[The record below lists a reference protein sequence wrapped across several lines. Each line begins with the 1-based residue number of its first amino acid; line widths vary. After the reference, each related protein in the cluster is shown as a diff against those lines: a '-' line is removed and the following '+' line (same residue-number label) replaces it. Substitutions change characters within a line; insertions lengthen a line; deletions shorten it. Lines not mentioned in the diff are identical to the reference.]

1 MIKSNQSGF
10 TLLEVLMAVS
20 ITALIGI
27 GASQLLSSTA
37 ETKKVTDVR
46 AEQLK
51 SIQRMDFWLKRDLW
65 QVAGRK
71 TRNQYGDLSEVV
83 TTEEDYAIEL
93 THSGW
98 ATAFAAQDSES
109 ELKRSNLQRIAYAIR
124 NYNSDDCDDAIKPRD
139 TVDGNCFVRYFWP
152 VLDFS
157 ANSEPIKQVLLS
169 EIEDVRFYFRGQLID
184 QNNPSNTIVIDDWQE
199 AWPSPYANADLLQDL
214 AQIKVV
220 IKTKQ
225 LGEIERWYEV
235 PRYAFTQ
242 P

>member
-1 MIKSNQSGF
+1 MIKSTQSGF

-37 ETKKVTDVR
+37 ETKKATDIR

-65 QVAGRK
+65 QIAGRS
-71 TRNQYGDLSEVV
+71 TRNLYGDLAEMV
-83 TTEEDYAIEL
+83 TTEEDYAIEF

-98 ATAFAAQDSES
+98 AAGFATQDSEN
-109 ELKRSNLQRIAYAIR
+109 ELKRSNLQRTAYAMR
-124 NYNSDDCDDAIKPRD
+124 SYSNEDCNDAIKPRD
-139 TVDGNCFVRYFWP
+139 VEDGYCFIRYFWP
-152 VLDFS
+152 VLDLS

-169 EIEDVRFYFRGQLID
+169 ELQDVRFYFRGQLID
-184 QNNPSNTIVIDDWQE
+184 QNNPSNTIVIDDWQD
-199 AWPSPYANADLLQDL
+199 AWPSPYANENMLKDLV
-214 AQIKVV
+214 QIKVV
-220 IKTKQ
+220 ITTKQ